1 MAKQCIMHTLCDT
14 SQCTETGGKSEKLTH
29 MSENLEAPAIEVYE
43 ALSQIPSR
51 PDSTAK
57 IPGLADQ
64 MRNMPKGGSL
74 LIRPAPDEDDL
85 TKTQRR
91 ISSQGAALARSRW
104 AVEHNVVG
112 ETFHTRIDRE
122 KNGVWAWKNA
132 SS

>member
-1 MAKQCIMHTLCDT
+1 MAKECIMHTLCDT
-14 SQCTETGGKSEKLTH
+14 SQCTETGGKSEKMTH
-29 MSENLEAPAIEVYE
+29 MSENLDAPAIEVYE
-43 ALSQIPSR
+43 DLSQIPSR
-51 PDSTAK
+51 PDST
-57 IPGLADQ
+57 LADQ

-74 LIRPAPDEDDL
+74 LIRPALGEDDL

-112 ETFHTRIDRE
+112 EKFHTRIDRG